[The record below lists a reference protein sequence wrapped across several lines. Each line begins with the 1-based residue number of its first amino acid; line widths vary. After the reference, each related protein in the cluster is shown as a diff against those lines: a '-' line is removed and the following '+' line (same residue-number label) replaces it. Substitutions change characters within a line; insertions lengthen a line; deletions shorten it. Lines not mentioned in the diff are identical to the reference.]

1 MSYKTFASSYQAF
14 ASRLRT
20 GLAALF
26 AVTVLAL
33 PAQAAD
39 PVYPLG
45 SRIGLVPPD
54 GMVAS
59 TEFSGFADQAKDA
72 VILLAVLPAEAFSQV
87 EKTMDADALKK
98 EGITLD
104 KREPLQLGVGKAFLF
119 TGREVAEKTHYRKWL
134 LVAAMNDLTALV
146 NVQAPESSVYSE
158 QVVRAALMTL
168 SLRATIPD
176 AEQLSLLPFTVGE
189 LAGFHVNRVLRGRAL
204 MLSDAPSDDAKDSA
218 KDRPRSGE
226 GCGEGFRPSRH
237 PGAFADRRSAGRSD
251 RGGRSRESSRAWL
264 LAKSPGCATS
274 TSRCPNR
281 CASAGNRDIRPWP
294 RRRTQARAWTCRWCN
309 GCASAA
315 EGSCKWSVSGPPTN
329 GRACSPG
336 CARSATASTQ
346 NKSEP
351 LAAPRG
357 DAQRGRVQIQPQGQT
372 S

>member
-1 MSYKTFASSYQAF
+1 MSYRTLSYRTLSHRTF
-14 ASRLRT
+14 ASRLRA

-26 AVTVLAL
+26 AVAVLAL

-59 TEFSGFADQAKDA
+59 SEFSGFADQAKDA

-87 EKTMDADALKK
+87 EKTMDAEALKK

-104 KREPLQLGVGKAFLF
+104 KREPIQLGVGKAFLF

-134 LVAAMNDLTALV
+134 LVVAMNDLTALV
-146 NVQAPESSVYSE
+146 NVQAPENSVYSE

-218 KDRPRSGE
+218 KDSAKGAAKDAAKDSAPAGI
-226 GCGEGFRPSRH
+226 PAH
-237 PGAFADRRSAGRSD
+237 LLIAAVPGGPTEAED
-251 RGGRSRESSRAWL
+251 RGKFAR
-264 LAKSPGCATS
+264 LAFGEI
-274 TSRCPNR
+274 
-281 CASAGNRDIRPWP
+281 AGLRDVHL
-294 RRRTQARAWTCRWCN
+294 TM
-309 GCASAA
+309 
-315 EGSCKWSVSGPPTN
+315 
-329 GRACSPG
+329 
-336 CARSATASTQ
+336 
-346 NKSEP
+346 SEP
-351 LAAPRG
+351 LRIGRQSGYQTMAEAK
-357 DAQRGRVQIQPQGQT
+357 DAGTGVDVQVVQWLRFGSGGFLQMVGVGPTDNWT
-372 S
+372 SVLARLRTVRDSIDPK

>member
-1 MSYKTFASSYQAF
+1 MSHRTSSHSPLSYRTF
-14 ASRLRT
+14 ASRLRA

-59 TEFSGFADQAKDA
+59 SEFSGFADQGKDA

-87 EKTMDADALKK
+87 EKTMDAEALKK

-104 KREPLQLGVGKAFLF
+104 KREPIQLGVGKAFLF

-168 SLRATIPD
+168 ALRATIPD

-218 KDRPRSGE
+218 KDSAKGTAKDAAKDSAPAGI
-226 GCGEGFRPSRH
+226 PAH
-237 PGAFADRRSAGRSD
+237 LLIAAVPGGPTEAED
-251 RGGRSRESSRAWL
+251 RGKFAR
-264 LAKSPGCATS
+264 LAFGEI
-274 TSRCPNR
+274 
-281 CASAGNRDIRPWP
+281 AGLRDVHL
-294 RRRTQARAWTCRWCN
+294 TM
-309 GCASAA
+309 
-315 EGSCKWSVSGPPTN
+315 
-329 GRACSPG
+329 
-336 CARSATASTQ
+336 
-346 NKSEP
+346 SEP
-351 LAAPRG
+351 LRIGRQSGYQTMAEAK
-357 DAQRGRVQIQPQGQT
+357 DAGTGVDVQVVQWLRFGSGGFLQMVGVGPTDKWT
-372 S
+372 SVLARLRTVRDSIDPK

>member
-1 MSYKTFASSYQAF
+1 MSYRTLSHRTF
-14 ASRLRT
+14 ASRLRA

-59 TEFSGFADQAKDA
+59 SEFSGFADQAKNT

-87 EKTMDADALKK
+87 EKTMDAEALKK

-104 KREPLQLGVGKAFLF
+104 KREPIQLGVGKAFLF

-134 LVAAMNDLTALV
+134 LVVAMNDLTALV
-146 NVQAPESSVYSE
+146 NVQAPENSVYSE

-218 KDRPRSGE
+218 KDSAKGAAKDAAKDSAPAGI
-226 GCGEGFRPSRH
+226 PAH
-237 PGAFADRRSAGRSD
+237 LLIAAVPGGPTEAED
-251 RGGRSRESSRAWL
+251 RGKFAR
-264 LAKSPGCATS
+264 LAFGEI
-274 TSRCPNR
+274 
-281 CASAGNRDIRPWP
+281 AGLRDVHL
-294 RRRTQARAWTCRWCN
+294 TM
-309 GCASAA
+309 
-315 EGSCKWSVSGPPTN
+315 
-329 GRACSPG
+329 
-336 CARSATASTQ
+336 
-346 NKSEP
+346 SEP
-351 LAAPRG
+351 LRIGRQSGYQTMAEAK
-357 DAQRGRVQIQPQGQT
+357 DAGTGVDVQVVQWLRFGSGGFLQMVGVGPTDNWT
-372 S
+372 SVLARLRTVRDSIDPK

>member
-1 MSYKTFASSYQAF
+1 MSYRTLSYRTLSHRTF
-14 ASRLRT
+14 ASRLRA

-26 AVTVLAL
+26 AVAVLAL

-59 TEFSGFADQAKDA
+59 SEFSGFADQAKDA

-87 EKTMDADALKK
+87 EKTMDAEALKK

-104 KREPLQLGVGKAFLF
+104 KREPIQLGVGKAFLF

-134 LVAAMNDLTALV
+134 LVVAMKDLTALV

-218 KDRPRSGE
+218 KDSAKGAAKDAAKDSAPAGI
-226 GCGEGFRPSRH
+226 PAH
-237 PGAFADRRSAGRSD
+237 LLIAAVPGGPTEAED
-251 RGGRSRESSRAWL
+251 RGKFAR
-264 LAKSPGCATS
+264 LAFGEI
-274 TSRCPNR
+274 
-281 CASAGNRDIRPWP
+281 AGLRDVHL
-294 RRRTQARAWTCRWCN
+294 TM
-309 GCASAA
+309 
-315 EGSCKWSVSGPPTN
+315 
-329 GRACSPG
+329 
-336 CARSATASTQ
+336 
-346 NKSEP
+346 SEP
-351 LAAPRG
+351 LRIGRQSGYQTMAEAK
-357 DAQRGRVQIQPQGQT
+357 DAGTGVDVQVVQWLRFGSGGFLQMVGVGPTDNWT
-372 S
+372 SVLARLRTVRDSIDPK

>member
-1 MSYKTFASSYQAF
+1 MSHRTSSHSPLSYRTF
-14 ASRLRT
+14 ASRLRV

-59 TEFSGFADQAKDA
+59 SEFSGFADQGKDA

-87 EKTMDADALKK
+87 EKTMDAEALKK

-104 KREPLQLGVGKAFLF
+104 KREPIQLGVGKAFLF

-168 SLRATIPD
+168 ALRAIIPD

-218 KDRPRSGE
+218 KDSAKGTAKDAAKDSAPAGI
-226 GCGEGFRPSRH
+226 PAH
-237 PGAFADRRSAGRSD
+237 LLIAAVPGGPTEAED
-251 RGGRSRESSRAWL
+251 RGKFAR
-264 LAKSPGCATS
+264 LAFGEI
-274 TSRCPNR
+274 
-281 CASAGNRDIRPWP
+281 AGLRDVHL
-294 RRRTQARAWTCRWCN
+294 TM
-309 GCASAA
+309 
-315 EGSCKWSVSGPPTN
+315 
-329 GRACSPG
+329 
-336 CARSATASTQ
+336 
-346 NKSEP
+346 SEP
-351 LAAPRG
+351 LRIGRQSGYQTMAEAK
-357 DAQRGRVQIQPQGQT
+357 DAGTGVDVQVVQWLRFGSGGFLQMVGVGPTDKWT
-372 S
+372 SVLARLRTVRDSIDPK

>member
-1 MSYKTFASSYQAF
+1 MSHRTLSYRTF
-14 ASRLRT
+14 ASRLRA

-189 LAGFHVNRVLRGRAL
+189 LGRVSRQPRPARARPHAQRRAKRRRQGFGQGFGEGC
-204 MLSDAPSDDAKDSA
+204 
-218 KDRPRSGE
+218 GE

-237 PGAFADRRSAGRSD
+237 PGAFADRRSARRSD
-251 RGGRSRESSRAWL
+251 RGG
-264 LAKSPGCATS
+264 
-274 TSRCPNR
+274 
-281 CASAGNRDIRPWP
+281 
-294 RRRTQARAWTCRWCN
+294 
-309 GCASAA
+309 
-315 EGSCKWSVSGPPTN
+315 
-329 GRACSPG
+329 
-336 CARSATASTQ
+336 
-346 NKSEP
+346 
-351 LAAPRG
+351 
-357 DAQRGRVQIQPQGQT
+357 
-372 S
+372 